1 MKILVYDDNIDDI
14 KQLENCITNF
24 FNKINEDYKIAYC
37 QTQKELFSLIN
48 SYDLLFLDIEL
59 SDENG
64 IDIGLK
70 LRKMKTD
77 CLVII
82 TTHYMKYAID
92 GYKIDA
98 ERYFIKPI
106 VQSEFDIEMTHIMH
120 KYYNN
125 LLGFYDEKLSKNKIY
140 FKNILYFKFFN
151 RKTII
156 QFINGKS
163 IQTNYPLKYWIEIA
177 KNVPFAQ
184 PHKSFLVNLNYISAL
199 QKNDIIMLN
208 DDLIPLSRHFK
219 RNFLEEYK
227 ENLHEVI

>member
-24 FNKINEDYKIAYC
+24 FNKINEEYKIAYC

-140 FKNILYFKFFN
+140 FKNILYFEFFN
-151 RKTII
+151 RKTI
-156 QFINGKS
+156 
-163 IQTNYPLKYWIEIA
+163 
-177 KNVPFAQ
+177 
-184 PHKSFLVNLNYISAL
+184 
-199 QKNDIIMLN
+199 
-208 DDLIPLSRHFK
+208 
-219 RNFLEEYK
+219 
-227 ENLHEVI
+227 

>member
-1 MKILVYDDNIDDI
+1 MKILVYDDDIDDV
-14 KQLENCITNF
+14 KQLENCITYF
-24 FNKINEDYKIAYC
+24 FNKINEEYKITYC

-48 SYDLLFLDIEL
+48 TYDLLFLDIEL
-59 SDENG
+59 SAENG

-77 CLVII
+77 CLIII

-106 VQSEFDIEMTHIMH
+106 IQSEFDIEMTHIMH
-120 KYYNN
+120 KYHNN

-140 FKNILYFKFFN
+140 FKNILYFEFYN

-156 QFINGKS
+156 QLINGKS

-177 KNVPFAQ
+177 QNVLFAQ
-184 PHKSFLVNLNYISAL
+184 PHKSFLVNLNYISVL

-219 RNFLEEYK
+219 RSFLEKYE
-227 ENLHEVI
+227 ENLHEVT